1 MQYCDWKLSRFI
13 KSICPALTSNLVN
26 IIKDTPHLLDLIDDI
41 NTSSLQDQLIL
52 VSFYIIDMF
61 ANIDNERKM
70 EAVQALLDSKS
81 SKIHQ
86 QNA

>member
-1 MQYCDWKLSRFI
+1 MQYCDRKLSRFI

-26 IIKDTPHLLDLIDDI
+26 IIKHTSHLLDLIDDI

-70 EAVQALLDSKS
+70 EVVQALLDSKS